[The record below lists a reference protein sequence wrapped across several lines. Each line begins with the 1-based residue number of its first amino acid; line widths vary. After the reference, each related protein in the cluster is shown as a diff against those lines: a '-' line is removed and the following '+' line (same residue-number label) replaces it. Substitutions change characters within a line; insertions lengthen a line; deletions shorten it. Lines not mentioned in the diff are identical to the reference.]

1 MSDIAQLENG
11 VAAVQYGTPEGQWDS
26 KALIRVA
33 AFITGV
39 DLDKGSITEDQI
51 LDVVRPVGD
60 FWDPQRDIADIEVI
74 TGKRILGMTL
84 GQWLVKYPTGFYRVL
99 STNDYLSQVGPPRKA
114 PSFRQELTHL
124 LNKHSKDAQ
133 VEVPDFILA
142 RHIDND
148 LNNMVLLKDSIS
160 RYERGE

>member
-11 VAAVQYGTPEGQWDS
+11 VTAVQYGTPEGQWET
-26 KALIRVA
+26 KALIKIA

-39 DLDKGSITEDQI
+39 DMDANTITEDQI
-51 LDVVRPVGD
+51 LDVVRPVEA
-60 FWDPQRDIADIEVI
+60 FWNPDRNLADIEII

-114 PSFRQELTHL
+114 PTFRQELTHL
-124 LNKHSKDAQ
+124 LNKHGKDAQ

-148 LNNMVLLKDSIS
+148 LTSMILLRDSIR
-160 RYERGE
+160 RYENGE